1 MAGPLRLARHAHH
14 TGQLVFVLEGRYW
27 ERWGRRRLALQ
38 PGSVIFR
45 PPGERHANG
54 FGAEG
59 ALTLLVSY
67 RPERLAGLAGCR
79 RPVELPA
86 LVADLRSQVEL
97 ELQRD
102 DPASRVA
109 LEGLALLLAA
119 RVGRFSASPRRPE
132 WLENALRFIEAR
144 PAEPLGLAAVA
155 AAVERHPG
163 TVAAGFRRY
172 LGRSVG
178 EAVRAARVGRALHR
192 IRASKEPLAEIA
204 ADCGFFDQ
212 AHMGR
217 LVKRVTGRTPGQI
230 RRSR

>member
-1 MAGPLRLARHAHH
+1 MPAGLRLGRHVHA
-14 TGQLVFVLEGRYW
+14 TGQLVFVLEGGYW
-27 ERWGRRRLALQ
+27 ERWGERRLGLR

-45 PPGERHANG
+45 PPGEPHANA
-54 FGAEG
+54 FGSEG
-59 ALTLLVSY
+59 ALTLLISY

-79 RPVELPA
+79 RPAELPA

-97 ELQRD
+97 ELRRE

-132 WLENALRFIEAR
+132 WLEEALRIIESR
-144 PAEPLGLAAVA
+144 HAEPIGLGAVA
-155 AAVERHPG
+155 AAVERHPA

-178 EAVRAARVGRALHR
+178 EAVRAARVHRALRR
-192 IRASKEPLAEIA
+192 IRASKQPLAEIA

-217 LVKRVTGRTPGQI
+217 LVKRATGRTPGEI
-230 RRSR
+230 RALG